1 MLNSNLMPAEPDT
14 SELQWFVGADV
25 PPADLQR
32 TLKVIDQFLATPIN
46 LDGKKASELLTKTHR
61 TRRARSPSPD
71 SDGDPSDGAENSDSD
86 APKKRKKRKEKE
98 PPKQPEFKSAQFIE
112 DSDEEYGDIDAFLEK
127 EKEMRERAVREAAE
141 TGKNPTMKATG
152 TKKRRKKDA
161 PAGEATAKRKKK
173 RRSTSAAP
181 DGDGDA
187 ESDADVFG
195 SRPVGNVEES
205 TSTPRP
211 RPRPKPKAR
220 FRPKNSEG
228 GTSSPETLPKSSEM
242 DEDIPDALPD
252 ASRLPDAAPA
262 VQPDTGSSDEE
273 TMGALSRRKKN
284 RLVISD
290 DED

>member
-46 LDGKKASELLTKTHR
+46 LDGKKASELLTKTRR

-127 EKEMRERAVREAAE
+127 EKEMRERAVCEAAE

-152 TKKRRKKDA
+152 TKKRRKKEA

-220 FRPKNSEG
+220 FRPKNSEA